1 MKTKSMLY
9 RAMGAV
15 VAAVMAMFTLGTT
28 MLTLG
33 ATMLTLGGCAWTAAD
48 KGLHKGV
55 SDKGLYKGVS
65 GKGEHKVV
73 SPDREIAVG
82 FSIGEDGRAHYAVN
96 AYGQE
101 VIGRSALGLEAEEAE
116 LTDGFAVKKVRR
128 NKVDEEWTQPWGEN
142 KQMRDRHNE
151 MAVHMENS
159 QGVKL
164 TLRFRA
170 FDDGVGYRYEYD
182 ASALTDS
189 LTIIG
194 DNTYFNFAQDG
205 TSWSIA
211 SYFSG
216 YELPYREQ
224 KISETENAN
233 TPFTFKM
240 GEVYGSIHEAALYDF
255 PEMNI
260 YRQDSLSF
268 KSELAPRP
276 EGTLARTGAKFNT
289 AWRTIQIAKDAVG
302 LINSSLILN
311 LNEPCAIEDVSWIK
325 PQKYVG
331 VWWGMHLG
339 TQVWTMGPRHGATT
353 ENALKHID
361 FAAENNIGGVL
372 FEGWNQGWENWG
384 GSQHFNY
391 CEPYAD
397 FDLEMLAKYA
407 EEKGVSLWMHNE
419 TGGSIFE
426 YEAAMEDAFAKY
438 QSLGIHYIKTGYA
451 GGMPDGIRHH
461 SQRGV
466 QHYQKVVEKAAEY
479 QIAID
484 AHEPIKETGI
494 RRTWP
499 NMMTREGAR
508 GMEWNAWSDGNSSE
522 HLCTIPYT
530 RLLSGPMDYTPGVF
544 DIYYERACAT
554 PGREAWNGDNSK
566 TYIKTTLAR
575 QVANWVIL
583 YSPLQM
589 ACDLIENYEGH
600 PAFQFFRDYD
610 PDCDWSEALDG
621 EIGDYIVIA
630 RRAGERFFL
639 GAGTNSDARSLS
651 LSLDFLK
658 PGTTYE
664 ATIYADDLDAP
675 VITQPDGTQAPD
687 KRCYRIEK
695 RKVTASDTIDITMA
709 AHGGTA
715 ISFIPE

>member
-1 MKTKSMLY
+1 MNTRVLSFLS
-9 RAMGAV
+9 V
-15 VAAVMAMFTLGTT
+15 FL
-28 MLTLG
+28 MLT
-33 ATMLTLGGCAWTAAD
+33 ACFRNTDVT
-48 KGLHKGV
+48 
-55 SDKGLYKGVS
+55 
-65 GKGEHKVV
+65 
-73 SPDREIAVG
+73 SPDGEISVA
-82 FSIGEDGRAHYAVN
+82 FSVDSSGVPHYQVE
-96 AYGQE
+96 AYGQG
-101 VIGRSALGLEAEEAE
+101 VISSSKLGLEAAEAE
-116 LTDGFAVKKVRR
+116 LGCGFEISDIQRE
-128 NKVDEEWTQPWGEN
+128 KVDYQWTQPWGEN
-142 KQMRDRHNE
+142 KQMRDHHNE
-151 MAVHMENS
+151 MAVLMKNS
-159 QGVKL
+159 QGVEL
-164 TLRFRA
+164 TVRFRV
-170 FDDGVGYRYEYD
+170 FDDGLGYRYEYD
-182 ASALTDS
+182 ATAAGDS

-194 DNTYFNFAQDG
+194 DNTHFNFGQDG
-205 TSWSIA
+205 TSWSIG

-224 KISETENAN
+224 AISATENAN

-260 YRQDSLSF
+260 YRQDSLNF

-276 EGTLARTGAKFNT
+276 DGTLARVGGKFTT
-289 AWRTIQIAKDAVG
+289 AWRTLQIARDAVG

-311 LNEPCAIEDVSWIK
+311 LNEPCAIDDVSWIK
-325 PQKYVG
+325 PHKYVG

-361 FAAENNIGGVL
+361 FAAENNITGVL

-384 GSQHFNY
+384 GSQHFDY

-397 FDLEMLAKYA
+397 FDLEKIADYA
-407 EEKGVSLWMHNE
+407 AQKGISLWMHNE

-426 YEAAMEDAFAKY
+426 YEAAMEAAFAKY
-438 QSLGIHYIKTGYA
+438 QSLGIHYLKTGYA
-451 GGMPDGIRHH
+451 GGMPNGIRHH

-466 QHYQKVVEKAAEY
+466 EHYQKVVEKAAEY

-508 GMEWNAWSDGNSSE
+508 GMEWNAWSEGNSSE
-522 HLCTIPYT
+522 HLCTLPFT
-530 RLLSGPMDYTPGVF
+530 RFLSGPMDYTPGIF
-544 DIYYERACAT
+544 DIYYKTACAT
-554 PGREAWNGDNSK
+554 PGREEWNGDNDQ

-575 QVANWVIL
+575 QIANWVLL

-600 PAFQFFRDYD
+600 PAFQFFRDFD
-610 PDCDWSEALDG
+610 PDCDWSEALAG

-630 RRAGERFFL
+630 RRSGDRFFL
-639 GAGTNSDARSLS
+639 GAGTDAKPRSLT
-651 LSLDFLK
+651 LPLDFLEN
-658 PGTTYE
+658 GVTYE
-664 ATIYADDLDAP
+664 AAIYADDLDAP

-687 KRCYRIEK
+687 KTYYKIEK
-695 RKVTASDTIDITMA
+695 RRVTSTDTIDISMA
-709 AHGGTA
+709 ADGGTA
-715 ISFIPE
+715 VSFIPVI